1 MGKVM
6 DSEDVFVILGLIL
19 LMELAESTV
28 VIF

>member
-6 DSEDVFVILGLIL
+6 DLEDVFVILGLIL
-19 LMELAESTV
+19 LMELVESTV